1 MKKKND
7 ETKEVIQRIHD
18 YALEEIMGDRF
29 ASYAKEIIKDRALPY
44 VRDGL
49 KPVQEEYFMECMKV
63 KIHMIKNIEKVPKQL
78 EK

>member
-29 ASYAKEIIKDRALPY
+29 ASYIDESPC
-44 VRDGL
+44 G
-49 KPVQEEYFMECMKV
+49 
-63 KIHMIKNIEKVPKQL
+63 
-78 EK
+78 